1 MKIRLNNNDE
11 VFEGTSISI
20 SRMLEIKKYSFKLR
34 IIKVNGLLIQREKY
48 ESTFLN
54 EGDDVQLIY
63 LMSGG

>member
-1 MKIRLNNNDE
+1 MKIKLNNNDE
-11 VFEGTSISI
+11 VFEGTTISI

-34 IIKVNGLLIQREKY
+34 IIKVNGILIQREKY
-48 ESTFLN
+48 DSTLLH

>member
-1 MKIRLNNNDE
+1 MKIKLNNNDE
-11 VFEGTSISI
+11 VFEGTTISI

-34 IIKVNGLLIQREKY
+34 IIKVNGILIQREKY
-48 ESTFLN
+48 ESTLLH